1 VESHRQI
8 EDEAALLLAKRDS
21 GEWSELDET
30 RLVEWKSASTA
41 RRVAFLRLEAVWEDA
56 RRLKALGAGL
66 PPQSV
71 PAPGELHRAPFFDAG
86 ASINESSWPEVSQH
100 GAVGPDRSDESDELD
115 ESRES
120 RTLLGKPHGRRTR
133 AVWSVAA
140 AVLAAVG
147 ISAYFYISSEANRY
161 STPIGGLAS
170 VPLRDGSNVTLN
182 TTTQIRVRFTA
193 DERRIR
199 LDRGEAFFTVAKE
212 PRRPFVVEVGEERI
226 VAVGTQ
232 FSVRREGENVRVE
245 VTEGQVRVETHGP
258 LVPRSPARTE
268 TIDGAARP
276 DPSTTSIPAQGR
288 PPGAVFLTPG
298 GIAQVNGEGVLVQ
311 ERSEK
316 DMEDDLSWRQ
326 GYLTFHDASLAEVI
340 AQLNRYNTH
349 KLRIDDERLAAVR
362 ITGSFRTRNY
372 EAFVRLMGEG
382 FGIKA
387 RKAEDET
394 VLTQ

>member
-21 GEWSELDET
+21 GEWSESDET

-86 ASINESSWPEVSQH
+86 PSINESSWPEVGQH
-100 GAVGPDRSDESDELD
+100 GAIDPDRSEESDESG
-115 ESRES
+115 ESG
-120 RTLLGKPHGRRTR
+120 TLLRKPRGRRTR
-133 AVWSVAA
+133 AIWSVAA

-147 ISAYFYISSEANRY
+147 ISAYFYLSSEANRY

-182 TTTQIRVRFTA
+182 TTTQIRVRFSA

-245 VTEGQVRVETHGP
+245 VTEGKVRVETHGP
-258 LVPRSPARTE
+258 LAPRSPARTE
-268 TIDGAARP
+268 KLDGAARP
-276 DPSTTSIPAQGR
+276 DPSIPFIPAQGR
-288 PPGAVFLTPG
+288 PLGAVFLTPG
-298 GIAQVNGEGVLVQ
+298 GIAQVNGEGVLIQ

-349 KLRIDDERLAAVR
+349 KLRIDDEKLAAVR